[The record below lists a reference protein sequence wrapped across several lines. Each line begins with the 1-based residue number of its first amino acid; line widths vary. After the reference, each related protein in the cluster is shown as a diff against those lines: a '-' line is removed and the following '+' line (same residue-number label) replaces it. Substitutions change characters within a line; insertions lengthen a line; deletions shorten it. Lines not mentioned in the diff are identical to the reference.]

1 MKQALDLELIRTFLT
16 VLEEGGLKLAA
27 NQLHKTPSAVSMQ
40 IKRLEE
46 ALGQRVLE
54 RSNQGLSLTLAGEKL
69 KRKGQQL
76 LALNYELL
84 GEMTEADIEGQLRF
98 GSPADYT
105 PTILQKMIP
114 IFQREFPNVSPSII
128 LEPSRALRAR
138 VEAGDLDFAIVASEP
153 NRETGDLLW
162 SEEVSWYGNAVTPE
176 GNPRYGILATNCVL
190 RERSTREIEL
200 LGHDH
205 MIALEASTVDSLREA
220 VEAGFCQSFLPSSS
234 SHGLDRSETMA
245 DFKPMNL
252 QFSLIFGST
261 FDKDNADRISSRL
274 YQALND

>member
-1 MKQALDLELIRTFLT
+1 MKQALDLELIRTFVT

-27 NQLHKTPSAVSMQ
+27 SKLHKTPSAVSMQ

-54 RSNQGLSLTLAGEKL
+54 RSNQGLSLTFAGEKL
-69 KRKGQQL
+69 KRKGQKL

-84 GEMTEADIEGQLRF
+84 GEMAEADIEGQLRF

-105 PTILQKMIP
+105 PTILQKLIP

-138 VEAGDLDFAIVASEP
+138 VEAGDLDLAIVASEP
-153 NRETGDLLW
+153 HRETGHLLW
-162 SEEVSWYGNAVTPE
+162 SEEVAWYGNAVTPE

-200 LGHDH
+200 LGGEH
-205 MIALEASTVDSLREA
+205 MIALEAATVDSLREA

-234 SHGLDRSETMA
+234 SHGLDRSETMV

-274 YQALND
+274 HQALND